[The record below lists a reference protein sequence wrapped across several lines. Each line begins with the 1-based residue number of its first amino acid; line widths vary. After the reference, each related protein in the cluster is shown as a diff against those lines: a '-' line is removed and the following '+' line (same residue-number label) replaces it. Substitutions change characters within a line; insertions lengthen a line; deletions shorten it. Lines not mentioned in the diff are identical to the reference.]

1 VEYSLTQN
9 SCTFSKTKFKSE
21 ESNDIEIDAKDF
33 WEQALKNIES
43 PVDKLVKK
51 RTELR
56 QYTTL
61 DAQQNLLL

>member
-1 VEYSLTQN
+1 LSQN

-21 ESNDIEIDAKDF
+21 ESNDIEINAKDF
-33 WEQALKNIES
+33 WEQALKNVET

-56 QYTTL
+56 EYTNL
-61 DAQQNLLL
+61 DSQ